1 METILIM
8 DINSAIWITG
18 SLGLFIIG
26 LYGISTK
33 RDLFKVLISIE
44 LLLTSANL
52 ILLGSGFISFS
63 SSNQADPLVQ
73 SFAILSQSVGG
84 GLIGVAL
91 IYLLAI
97 YKHNKTLNSKSIR
110 KLKW

>member
-1 METILIM
+1 METNI
-8 DINSAIWITG
+8 AIWIAG
-18 SLGLFIIG
+18 SLTLFIIG

-44 LLLTSANL
+44 LLLTSANMM
-52 ILLGSGFISFS
+52 LLGMGFVSFS
-63 SSNQADPLVQ
+63 SINKADPLIQ
-73 SFAILSQSVGG
+73 TFAILSQSIGG

-91 IYLLAI
+91 VYLLSI
-97 YKHNKTLNSKSIR
+97 YKHNKTLSAKSIR